1 MDGTVMRL
9 SLHKTPHLEV
19 LNRKVLASRFSLKRG
34 SNICHGIY
42 SSHHYFFSFRI
53 LEQRISLQD
62 LVLAISITVSHKAP
76 ALLGLVWYV

>member
-1 MDGTVMRL
+1 MDGTVLRL

-19 LNRKVLASRFSLKRG
+19 LNRKVIVSRFSLKRG

-42 SSHHYFFSFRI
+42 SLHHFLFSFRI

-76 ALLGLVWYV
+76 ALSGLVWYV